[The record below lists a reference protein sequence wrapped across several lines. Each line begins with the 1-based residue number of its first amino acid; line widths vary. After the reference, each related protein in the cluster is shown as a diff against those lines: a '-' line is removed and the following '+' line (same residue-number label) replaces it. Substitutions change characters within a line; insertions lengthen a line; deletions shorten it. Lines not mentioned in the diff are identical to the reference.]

1 MSMGSLHDHPSC
13 PGLGVSAPEQGG
25 GKAPFKTTWKSSN
38 QTNLPLVWGRVS
50 MSNCSLLNW
59 ARNSI
64 EVATGK
70 MQLGVAPP
78 ESWGLVW
85 CRQPE
90 ERERTRDS
98 TNLGE
103 MVVLEQDLDLE
114 SHRSAITFVPVGAAR
129 ARSYQN
135 GLPQPWLYG

>member
-1 MSMGSLHDHPSC
+1 
-13 PGLGVSAPEQGG
+13 
-25 GKAPFKTTWKSSN
+25 
-38 QTNLPLVWGRVS
+38 

-98 TNLGE
+98 ANLGKID
-103 MVVLEQDLDLE
+103 VLEQDLDLE
-114 SHRSAITFVPVGAAR
+114 LVKRWCLHKNEQGEALVK
-129 ARSYQN
+129 
-135 GLPQPWLYG
+135 